1 MNETLMKFEL
11 IFDLQGEYVAPN
23 DHRREFISGFT
34 GSAGTAV
41 VTDTVAA
48 LWTDGRYFLQG
59 ENQLDCNWILMKQGQ
74 TGVSIKIIKMNLIK
88 MKSSIFCVDEQVP
101 SITEWLTEVMT
112 STDRV
117 AADPTLVGADTW
129 LGWKQRLG

>member
-1 MNETLMKFEL
+1 M
-11 IFDLQGEYVAPN
+11 APN

-48 LWTDGRYFLQG
+48 LWTDGRYFLQA

-74 TGVSIKIIKMNLIK
+74 SGVSIKKIQVNVNKIK
-88 MKSSIFCVDEQVP
+88 SCTFDEQVP
-101 SITEWLTEVMT
+101 SITEWLTQVLT

-129 LGWKQRLG
+129 LGWKQKLG